1 MRRRKIGDLYC
12 AKVPGGYKLF
22 QFSYRIPKDG
32 SYFRVFG
39 GLYDKIPEDLTS
51 IVEGPH
57 SYIISIGTGFFKS
70 SMVSF
75 LSNFPVPE
83 KYPYPQFRVRF
94 WRNQWGEIFSFWLHP
109 TNKEVTGSW
118 DILSFDGA
126 SMKDLPEE
134 YRDIKLLNS
143 YVTPIWLVYLFDCD
157 FDLNDVNRFWPQ
169 TVFGDSWEAKM
180 DEYTVLFEESL
191 ISS

>member
-1 MRRRKIGDLYC
+1 
-12 AKVPGGYKLF
+12 
-22 QFSYRIPKDG
+22 
-32 SYFRVFG
+32 
-39 GLYDKIPEDLTS
+39 
-51 IVEGPH
+51 
-57 SYIISIGTGFFKS
+57 
-70 SMVSF
+70 
-75 LSNFPVPE
+75 
-83 KYPYPQFRVRF
+83 
-94 WRNQWGEIFSFWLHP
+94 
-109 TNKEVTGSW
+109 
-118 DILSFDGA
+118 
-126 SMKDLPEE
+126 MKDLPEE